1 MGRGGVNRA
10 CTATHVDTYARRS
23 HGHNAKQHKRRW
35 SHDAQNRTDLIIRT
49 GSSVIQSHHEEVSDC
64 VCFFWKKKKTRLHPD
79 PGGITCFTGQ
89 PAVQQRFPFV
99 PFPSLRLRH
108 RQRPDAEH
116 GRRTISAPASVNASG
131 RRTAATSPSEYKL
144 ALIPKGVE
152 LKGESLKLPC

>member
-1 MGRGGVNRA
+1 MLIHMQDAAMDAMQNSKSKGVRMM
-10 CTATHVDTYARRS
+10 RRI
-23 HGHNAKQHKRRW
+23 R
-35 SHDAQNRTDLIIRT
+35 LI
-49 GSSVIQSHHEEVSDC
+49 SSSGQTPLSFRVTMKKSQTVFG
-64 VCFFWKKKKTRLHPD
+64 FFWKKKTKKPCLHPD

>member
-1 MGRGGVNRA
+1 MSAEPARLHMLIHMQDAAMDTMQNSTSKGG
-10 CTATHVDTYARRS
+10 HMMRRI
-23 HGHNAKQHKRRW
+23 
-35 SHDAQNRTDLIIRT
+35 TLI
-49 GSSVIQSHHEEVSDC
+49 SSSGQALLSFRVTM
-64 VCFFWKKKKTRLHPD
+64 KKSQAVLVFSEKKPRLHPD

-116 GRRTISAPASVNASG
+116 GRRTISAPARVNASG